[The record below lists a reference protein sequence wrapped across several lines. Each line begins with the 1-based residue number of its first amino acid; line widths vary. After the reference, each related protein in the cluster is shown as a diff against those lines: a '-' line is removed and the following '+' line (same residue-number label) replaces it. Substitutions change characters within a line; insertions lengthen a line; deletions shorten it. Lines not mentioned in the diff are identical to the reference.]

1 MDYSELIVVFFN
13 CLNSVGIL
21 CFILISIYFIIV
33 DKILQSIPENEIKRI
48 TKHILQSMNY
58 VYLATPKQDIDSL
71 INLIAVVQSTVSKD
85 FAPFLQKNN
94 NDTVKKTAKIIFYS
108 IGTITLFL
116 SFVWYLVMI
125 DFDVAKLLVAFI
137 NNIINVGCMAGVEI
151 LFLYI
156 CAPRFIPLYPAYI
169 DNFVLAVVRYFN
181 CFSLPQNITY
191 NDLLLYIYFINS
203 YYFGSPT
210 VENNLVN
217 NQNLQKYVLQNPQ
230 SLTIASNAA
239 LSTSAVA
246 RLPQRNTNPP

>member
-1 MDYSELIVVFFN
+1 MEYSELIVVFFN

-21 CFILISIYFIIV
+21 CFILISTYFVIV
-33 DKILQSIPENEIKRI
+33 DKILQSVPENEIKCI

-71 INLIAVVQSTVSKD
+71 INLIAVVQSTVSTD

-203 YYFGSPT
+203 YYFGNPT

-217 NQNLQKYVLQNPQ
+217 NQNLQKYVLQNP
-230 SLTIASNAA
+230 
-239 LSTSAVA
+239 
-246 RLPQRNTNPP
+246 